1 MYLKNPKLNKPA
13 SKLLFIFI
21 ISSLLLIFVSK
32 SAMAHCPL
40 CVIGAG
46 AAAAGAVWL
55 GVSKVVVALF
65 IGAFAMSMGMWF
77 SKLIKKKYIPFQ
89 KTLIV
94 AIIFLTTLIPL
105 MPIFKAIGPLYLSFI
120 GDYGATYAVNYSLVS
135 GLFGGVIVFFSP
147 LISKKI
153 TKIRR
158 GKTIPYQ
165 GVALT
170 LLLLILVG
178 ILVQFGLQNS
188 GAVMSK
194 GSVELLSPEEFDK
207 IIIEE
212 NVFLLN
218 VHTPY
223 EGEIEGTDL
232 IIEDWENIEKYMDK
246 LPKDTSVP
254 IAVYCRNG
262 RMSGIAAEKLKEM
275 GYKVYDLDGGMN
287 AWKESGRK
295 IV

>member
-65 IGAFAMSMGMWF
+65 IGAFTMSMGMWF

-135 GLFGGVIVFFSP
+135 GLFGGFLVFISP
-147 LISKKI
+147 SLSKTL
-153 TKIRR
+153 TKMRKE
-158 GKTIPYQ
+158 KTIPFQ
-165 GVALT
+165 GTMLT
-170 LLLLILVG
+170 LSLLIIFG
-178 ILVQFGLQNS
+178 ILIQFGLTNLRGS
-188 GAVMSK
+188 TVT
-194 GSVELLSPEEFDK
+194 GSVELLSPNEFEK
-207 IIIEE
+207 VIQNES
-212 NVFLLN
+212 VFLLN

-223 EGEIEGTDL
+223 QGQIEGTDE
-232 IIEDWENIEKYMDK
+232 IIEDWENIAKYMDK
-246 LPKDTSVP
+246 LPKDISIP
-254 IAVYCRNG
+254 IAVYCRSG
-262 RMSGIAAEKLKEM
+262 RMSEAVAEDLKAM
-275 GYKVYDLDGGMN
+275 GYKVYDLDGGMSS
-287 AWKESGRK
+287 WEESGRK
-295 IV
+295 LV